1 MAYCG
6 ERDRLEGRI
15 AGKDLQRAL
24 WTEPPTTRL
33 MPGVPRKM
41 DHNQRIRLKTD
52 CDEVFPG
59 IINSNG
65 DTIKDIGYLLDLG
78 VTHVLNTAEA
88 DVRIDPTKFAKNG
101 ICYKGF
107 LCKDMPHANITQFF
121 EECANFLER
130 ALSMRCGLVV
140 VNCLMGYS
148 RCSTIVAAYLMLKKN
163 YTATQVYWVVW
174 VLGLTRYLFCCV
186 SQTFALGSLK
196 NNNIKAQWI
205 TRLKCKFYNFYI
217 FVTRFH

>member
-1 MAYCG
+1 MAYLG

-15 AGKDLQRAL
+15 AGKDLRRAL
-24 WTEPPTTRL
+24 WSEPPTVRL

-41 DHNQRIRLKTD
+41 DHNQRIRIKKD

-59 IINSNG
+59 IIISNG
-65 DTIKDIGYLLDLG
+65 DTIKDLGYLLDLG

-88 DVRIDPTKFAKNG
+88 DVRIDPSKFAKNG

-163 YTATQVYWVVW
+163 YTATQALQYMRNSREIQPN
-174 VLGLTRYLFCCV
+174 LGFLQQLATLDNQLRKDRYR
-186 SQTFALGSLK
+186 K
-196 NNNIKAQWI
+196 
-205 TRLKCKFYNFYI
+205 YNAIETKINYSI
-217 FVTRFH
+217 